1 MKRQHETA
9 STTQAIKKQKLDEAG
24 EAALK
29 HAPQKNDKAVNA
41 DHKSSVEDEPT
52 SDKETNVT
60 NDPMNVDTEG
70 KEAATQV
77 LRVWQEH
84 KDTRELYKN
93 VVSEKDLKQKQ
104 VLFNN
109 LVKEISSHE
118 LAEESVI
125 QPAFKNLTKDEEII
139 KMAREQESNFKQQLD
154 VLEKEYGTKMDET
167 INPKLEKAESDLLQ
181 HMEFEETKI
190 LPILEKGLQKTELD
204 GLNSWFDKVKKNVP
218 EPKDAPEPA
227 KALEALTE
235 QPKLAPLQEA
245 VDKIEPNKES
255 IQEAK
260 DEKKELAQ
268 EKK

>member
-9 STTQAIKKQKLDEAG
+9 STTQATKKQKLDEAG

-29 HAPQKNDKAVNA
+29 HAPQKNEKAAIGDN
-41 DHKSSVEDEPT
+41 KSSEDEPT
-52 SDKETNVT
+52 SEHLATG
-60 NDPMNVDTEG
+60 DPMNVDE
-70 KEAATQV
+70 KEQEAAPRI

-93 VVSEKDLKQKQ
+93 VVGEKDLKQKQ
-104 VLFNN
+104 VLFNS

-139 KMAREQESNFKQQLD
+139 KTAREQESNFKQQLD
-154 VLEKEYGTKMDET
+154 QLEKEYGTKMDDS
-167 INPKLEKAESDLLQ
+167 INTKLEKAQPDLLS
-181 HMEFEETKI
+181 HMEFEETRI
-190 LPILEKGLQKTELD
+190 LPILEKGLPKTELD
-204 GLNSWFDKVKKNVP
+204 GLNTWFDKVKKGAP

-235 QPKLAPLQEA
+235 QPKLAPLQA
-245 VDKIEPNKES
+245 VIDKIEPNKES
-255 IQEAK
+255 VQEAK
-260 DEKKELAQ
+260 EERKELAE